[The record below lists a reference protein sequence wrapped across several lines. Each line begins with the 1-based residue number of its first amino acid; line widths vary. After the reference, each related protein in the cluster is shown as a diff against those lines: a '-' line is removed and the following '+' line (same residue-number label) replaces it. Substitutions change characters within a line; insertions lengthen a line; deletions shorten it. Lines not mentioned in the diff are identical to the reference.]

1 VRERTPPAG
10 GGVRLPLLLLLAPLL
25 VGFDLLQSPNH
36 AVEQGNV
43 QLKAGKADEALGHYD
58 KAAKSLSVEPG
69 MHFDRGAAL
78 FALSRFDEAVP
89 EFLRA
94 TEAKSPA
101 LKEAAFYNLGNGLFK
116 QEKFGDAVAAY
127 RRALG
132 IDPTDM
138 RAKWNLELALKKK
151 KDQDDKDKQ
160 KDKQS
165 QNDKKKQDNK
175 DQSQKQPDKQD
186 QDQKDQQAKK
196 DPDQQKDPPP
206 KKDEQAKHEDK
217 SQGAADKDKDKDK
230 DKAKDEKEPGESVAD
245 TPPPPSSDTPD
256 MREIEAVLDN
266 LERNPK
272 DLEKE
277 RARAR
282 AVRRA
287 PPRKNW

>member
-1 VRERTPPAG
+1 VRFS
-10 GGVRLPLLLLLAPLL
+10 LLLLVPLL
-25 VGFDLLQSPNH
+25 VGFDLLHSPNP
-36 AVEQGNV
+36 AVEQGNAR
-43 QLKAGKADEALGHYD
+43 LKAGKADEALGHYD
-58 KAAKSLSVEPG
+58 QAVKSLAVEPG
-69 MHFDRGAAL
+69 VHFDRGAAL
-78 FALSRFDEAVP
+78 FALSRFDEAVQ

-94 TEAKSPA
+94 TEAKVPA
-101 LKEAAFYNLGNGLFK
+101 LKAAAFYNLGNGLFK
-116 QEKFGDAVAAY
+116 QDKFGDAVAAY
-127 RRALG
+127 RRSLG
-132 IDPTDM
+132 IDPSDM

-151 KDQDDKDKQ
+151 RDQDDKDKQQ

-165 QNDKKKQDNK
+165 QNDKKKQDSK
-175 DQSQKQPDKQD
+175 DQKNQQNDGKDKQD

-196 DPDQQKDPPP
+196 DPDKQKDQPPQP
-206 KKDEQAKHEDK
+206 PKDEQAKNDNK
-217 SQGAADKDKDKDK
+217 QGAEDKDKDKDK
-230 DKAKDEKEPGESVAD
+230 SQKEPGESAAA
-245 TPPPPSSDTPD
+245 TPPPPSDDTPD